1 MAYGSNIQIAGLTLA
16 INPEQYVQK
25 FTKLGEFIR
34 TVGGGLI
41 DMDLNGYRL
50 STELKGLTVTQIED
64 LKRRFALK
72 KIISFIDYIPIAEK
86 TVSRTISEDLGS
98 STVDSETVYLYVPD
112 YRIYIPDFVIQYEG
126 GITTYTMLI
135 EEI

>member
-1 MAYGSNIQIAGLTLA
+1 MAYESNIKMAGLTLA

-25 FTKLGEFIR
+25 FVKLGEFIR

-41 DMDLNGYRL
+41 DMNLNGYRL

-72 KIISFIDYIPIAEK
+72 KSISFIDYIPIAER
-86 TVSRTISEDLGS
+86 TASRTISEDLGS
-98 STVDSETVYLYVPD
+98 SVVDSETVYLYVPD
-112 YRIYIPDFVIQYEG
+112 YNIYIPDFIPQYEG

>member
-1 MAYGSNIQIAGLTLA
+1 MAYESNIKMAGLTLA

-25 FTKLGEFIR
+25 FVKLGEFIR

-41 DMDLNGYRL
+41 DMNLNGYRL

-72 KIISFIDYIPIAEK
+72 KSISFIDYIPIAER
-86 TVSRTISEDLGS
+86 TASRTISEDLGS
-98 STVDSETVYLYVPD
+98 SVVDNETVYLYVPD
-112 YRIYIPDFVIQYEG
+112 YNIYIPDFIPQYEG